1 MTERIECLVIG
12 AGVVGLAVGRAL
24 ARRGREVLVL
34 EATSAIGTGISSRN
48 SEVIH
53 AGIYYPPGSAKARL
67 CVEGRRRLYEYC
79 EAHGVSFRRCGK
91 LIVATEETQL
101 PALKAIEQKAR
112 RNGVDDL
119 RWLSSAEAQRLEPAL
134 SCVGALLS
142 PSTGILDTHAFMLS
156 LQGEIEAGGGTV
168 LCNAAA
174 TGGRRVDGVLRLRA
188 GRAESAMEIA
198 PSVVVNSAGLH
209 AQQVAQ
215 SLGVPPEAIP
225 PLRYAKG
232 NYFALQGTSPFR
244 HLVYPVPEPGGL
256 GVHLTLDLAG
266 RARFGPDVEWIERL
280 DYSVDPGRAA
290 RFYGAI
296 RRYWP
301 ALPDE
306 ALVPA
311 YAGIRPKLGGPEA
324 PAADFLIQGPRAH
337 GLPGL
342 VNLYGIESPGLT
354 SSLAIA
360 EQVADT
366 VSG

>member
-12 AGVVGLAVGRAL
+12 AGVIGLAVGRAL

-34 EATSAIGTGISSRN
+34 EAAGTIGSGISSRN

-53 AGIYYPPGSAKARL
+53 AGIYYPQGSAKARL
-67 CVEGRRRLYEYC
+67 CIEGRRRLYEYC
-79 EAHGVSFRRCGK
+79 GAYGVPFRRCGK

-101 PALKAIEQKAR
+101 PALKAIEEKAR

-119 RWLSSAEAQRLEPAL
+119 QWLSRAEAQGLEPAL
-134 SCVGALLS
+134 SCVAALLS
-142 PSTGILDTHAFMLS
+142 PSTGILDTHVFMLS
-156 LQGEIEAGGGTV
+156 LQGEIEAAGGTV
-168 LCNAAA
+168 LCNTAV
-174 TGGRRVDGVLRLRA
+174 TGGRQVDGILRVRA
-188 GRAESAMEIA
+188 GSAESAMEIA
-198 PSVVVNSAGLH
+198 SSVVVNSAGLN
-209 AQQVAQ
+209 AQPLARC
-215 SLGVPPEAIP
+215 LGVPLEAIP

-232 NYFALQGTSPFR
+232 NYFGLQGSSPFR
-244 HLVYPVPEPGGL
+244 RLVYPVPEPGGL

-266 RARFGPDVEWIERL
+266 RARFGPDVEWVERL

-290 RFYGAI
+290 RFYRAI
-296 RRYWP
+296 RRYWA

-306 ALVPA
+306 ALAPA

-324 PAADFLIQGPRAH
+324 PAADFLIQNSEAH
-337 GLPGL
+337 GIAGL

-354 SSLAIA
+354 ASLAIA